1 MNTTVTP
8 VAYSKT
14 QAQSSSQ
21 WKRSLGVSLLGIVIG
36 FALAAI
42 IIVLKGKPLG
52 QSLSALIDGSLT
64 SGFAI
69 GNTLNKAA
77 ALLFVACGFIVAI
90 KGGLVNIGGEGQ
102 ILIGGVGA
110 VAAAIATKGLPGPL
124 PLVIALIAGFTA
136 GGLWGSIA
144 GWLEARLGVNEV
156 IVTLLLNYLAA
167 NLIEYAL
174 DSKALLRDGDAEPQS
189 AEVPG
194 VARLVRLLPN
204 STSRLHLGVLLAALI
219 AGLVWFVLRKTVPGM
234 KVRML
239 GHNPQMAARAGVS
252 LKRMPVAVMFL
263 SGGLAGLAGC
273 SMLLGEQYR
282 ARPGF
287 SPGYGFDGVAVALIA
302 RNNPLAAIPA
312 AVLFGALRAGG
323 NLLEAK
329 MQVSQALVL
338 VIQGTIILAVAGTA
352 FLLKKKTVETPSEGP
367 SVEPPVGSAVAPIV
381 EPSQSASAG
390 QVAV

>member
-1 MNTTVTP
+1 MSAAPPPVDPNPPAVDSSVAGPSASVSAASTAVQPERTVQKLP
-8 VAYSKT
+8 
-14 QAQSSSQ
+14 AQWQ
-21 WKRSLGVSLLGIVIG
+21 RSLGVSLLGIVLG
-36 FALAAI
+36 FALAALI
-42 IIVLKGKPLG
+42 ILLKGKPLG

-64 SGFAI
+64 SGFAL

-110 VAAAIATKGLPGPL
+110 VAAALATKGLPGPL
-124 PLVIALIAGFTA
+124 PLLIALIAGFTV

-144 GWLEARLGVNEV
+144 GWLKARLGVNEV

-167 NLIEYAL
+167 NLIDYAL
-174 DSKALLRDGDAEPQS
+174 DAKALLRDGDAEPQS

-194 VARLVRLLPN
+194 VARLGRLLPN
-204 STSRLHLGVLLAALI
+204 STSRLHMGVLLAALV
-219 AGLVWFVLRKTVPGM
+219 AGVVWFVLRKTVPGM

-252 LKRMPVAVMFL
+252 LKRMPVVVMFI

-282 ARPGF
+282 ARPSF

-312 AVLFGALRAGG
+312 AILFGALRAGG

-329 MQVSQALVL
+329 TQVSQALVL
-338 VIQGTIILAVAGTA
+338 VIQGTIILAVVGTA
-352 FLLKKKTVETPSEGP
+352 YLLKKNTVAE
-367 SVEPPVGSAVAPIV
+367 VA
-381 EPSQSASAG
+381 E
-390 QVAV
+390 